1 MEQAVEPG
9 TLRFASF
16 RPGPLRAA
24 CGLALC
30 ATLALAGC
38 RSAKSERS
46 PDFERIASPSAGPSW
61 PREPLSWAKLEEI
74 ERWLE
79 EEAGEHDP
87 GLRIEAVLQLN
98 EGRLQFSRDDIDQR
112 SAPAEALR
120 VRLEKALLGFEQVL
134 GEPGATPGQ
143 KSRAQIGQTGIRALL
158 RAPARPGLSV
168 VDRKQWNALPAVPSR
183 LTPLKGSWSRITVHH
198 SADTL
203 SNGSDGTLA
212 ESKEVVRKIQSYH
225 MQDPGRLYGD
235 ISYHYLIDSAGRIFE
250 GRELE
255 WQGAHAGGINN
266 NQNLGIC
273 VLGDFS
279 RGAPTEAA
287 FTSLQLLLDALRE
300 RYRIPTSRVFPH
312 KHFSDTVCPGPAL
325 VRRLESYR

>member
-1 MEQAVEPG
+1 V
-9 TLRFASF
+9 
-16 RPGPLRAA
+16 
-24 CGLALC
+24 
-30 ATLALAGC
+30 
-38 RSAKSERS
+38 
-46 PDFERIASPSAGPSW
+46 I
-61 PREPLSWAKLEEI
+61 
-74 ERWLE
+74 
-79 EEAGEHDP
+79 
-87 GLRIEAVLQLN
+87 
-98 EGRLQFSRDDIDQR
+98 
-112 SAPAEALR
+112 
-120 VRLEKALLGFEQVL
+120 
-134 GEPGATPGQ
+134 
-143 KSRAQIGQTGIRALL
+143 
-158 RAPARPGLSV
+158 
-168 VDRKQWNALPAVPSR
+168 DRKQWNALPAVPSR

-198 SADTL
+198 SADTI

-250 GRELE
+250 GRALE